1 MEGDSNL
8 RTRSKFDVDIVSY
21 LFGIRLL
28 KYKFCNFEKTLKM
41 NIQAEKLKLI
51 EWITK
56 VQDFKTIEKVLK
68 IQNEDSS
75 DWWDELTDFEKKEI
89 ELGLADIEQGNTVEH
104 SEARKIY
111 EKYL

>member
-1 MEGDSNL
+1 
-8 RTRSKFDVDIVSY
+8 
-21 LFGIRLL
+21 
-28 KYKFCNFEKTLKM
+28 M

-68 IQNEDSS
+68 IRNEEPY
-75 DWWDELTDFEKKEI
+75 DWWDDLTDYEKKEI
-89 ELGLADIEQGNTVEH
+89 ELGLADIEQGNTVDH
-104 SEARKIY
+104 SEVRKLY